1 MNLRYAR
8 TFVTVAE
15 LGTVSKAAMRLRIAQ
30 PALSRQ
36 ISALEQEL
44 GLKLF
49 DRVASRL
56 LLTGEGE
63 QLLGDF
69 RALLNY
75 AGALGER
82 AQLLRRGDTGV
93 LKVATSPQIIES
105 VFADFLHEYADHYP
119 NVQVKLHEALG
130 WPDTMGMLERG
141 EIHLGQ
147 NLLHAVRPGDH
158 RFGCHRL
165 EAINLL
171 AACHPAQKLGN
182 AGTIEIGRLAPCPL
196 LLLDGS
202 FVFRRTFDAA
212 CRLAGFQPNIK
223 FESRG
228 PHTLLAMASRGH
240 GVAIIPS
247 ALQTDR
253 YALRIV
259 GVTYRGK
266 PLREPLAVFWD
277 KRRPLPRH
285 ATAFCELLARHMR
298 DVFPITRPSE
308 PKRVA
313 TARRTAPPRS
323 TRAAP
328 PR

>member
-15 LGTVSKAAMRLRIAQ
+15 LGTVSKAATRLRIAQ

-313 TARRTAPPRS
+313 TVRRTAPRRS